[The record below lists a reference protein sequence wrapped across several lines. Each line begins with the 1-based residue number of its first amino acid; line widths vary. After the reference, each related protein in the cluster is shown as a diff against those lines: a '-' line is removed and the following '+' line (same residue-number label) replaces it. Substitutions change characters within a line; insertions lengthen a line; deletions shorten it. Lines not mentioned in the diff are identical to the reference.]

1 MHYRFLK
8 KNHGSEQ
15 DPSYEFGVDLDS
27 IEKDEEFAL
36 SNLDWHE
43 WTPQEIQM
51 IIDKTEAL
59 AGDDEYE
66 YQVPGSD
73 FLIIADKSETHFFA
87 WQTRQEE
94 ADFIWST
101 EKFINFMKAFKKFVE
116 ENS

>member
-1 MHYRFLK
+1 MNYIFLK

-59 AGDDEYE
+59 VGDENYE

-73 FLIIADKSETHFFA
+73 FIMSIYTDEVYFFA

-94 ADFIWST
+94 ADFIWIT
-101 EKFINFMKAFKKFVE
+101 DKFIEFMKAFKTFVA

>member
-1 MHYRFLK
+1 MEYKFK
-8 KNHGSEQ
+8 IKNKGTENE
-15 DPSYEFGVDLDS
+15 PAYEIGVDLDS

-59 AGDDEYE
+59 AGDENYE

-73 FLIIADKSETHFFA
+73 FIMSIYTDEVYFFA